1 MCISSV
7 CVCVCAR
14 CLCAW
19 LLCVFCM
26 SGVCLHARCA
36 CVGVCVCVCVFVFT
50 CVCLH
55 VCACQVRVCP
65 CLCMRVRVCVRACVQ
80 TLTSAQALSTAS
92 FSMVVALSLYS
103 WLDEPVPAC
112 TLSSEDTSRVWT
124 RRRSLRSLTT
134 PLPIHVLHTC
144 QSHASRSSSSSERG
158 DRFFILKK
166 DQFIYFNASLK

>member
-1 MCISSV
+1 M
-7 CVCVCAR
+7 CVCVCQVFMCMAVVCVLHVR
-14 CLCAW
+14 
-19 LLCVFCM
+19 CVFACQ
-26 SGVCLHARCA
+26 VCVRA

-65 CLCMRVRVCVRACVQ
+65 CLCMRVRVFVRACVQ